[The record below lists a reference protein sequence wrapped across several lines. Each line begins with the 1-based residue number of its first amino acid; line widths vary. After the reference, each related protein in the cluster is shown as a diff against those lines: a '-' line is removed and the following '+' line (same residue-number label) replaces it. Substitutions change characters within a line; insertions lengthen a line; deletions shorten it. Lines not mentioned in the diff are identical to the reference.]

1 MKTHLLVF
9 IFVCLMTSCATVFT
23 RSKQPI
29 TFSGI
34 EGIKIYDTATNIKIA
49 EIGSDQT
56 VTVSFRKKLFDK
68 HLVAKKEG
76 YRPYPFILESTF
88 NPISLW
94 NVIVWPGFIID
105 IGTSK
110 INKWEHTYISI
121 DLEKE

>member
-56 VTVSFRKKLFDK
+56 VTVSFQKEAIRQTSCCKKGRLQA
-68 HLVAKKEG
+68 L
-76 YRPYPFILESTF
+76 
-88 NPISLW
+88 PIY
-94 NVIVWPGFIID
+94 
-105 IGTSK
+105 T
-110 INKWEHTYISI
+110 
-121 DLEKE
+121 